1 MRFDQQE
8 QGAISGMSFFVEC
21 DGQYHAR
28 GHGVSQWSSNQVN
41 GPAVCGLLARQL
53 ETHCPAEGVMPA
65 RLTVDMLRPVLNEP
79 IAVHSTVVRK
89 GSRVILADATIV
101 QQGELRA
108 RASAVFLVSAASPPG
123 EIWQPQSPLPVP
135 QARLISPDGD
145 PPLLRCGESEWTD
158 NLAAGRNADRKVM
171 WQNLIPLIE
180 GEAISP
186 FQRAAAMGDATNFV
200 CHWGSEGIGFINT
213 DLTLTLSRLP
223 EGPELGLQAQDQ
235 STSGGVAVGTATLYD
250 RSGRLGTCVVTA
262 VADAR
267 RPLSVARS
275 ASGARAD

>member
-1 MRFDQQE
+1 MRFGQQE
-8 QGAISGMSFFVEC
+8 AGGILAMSFFVAR
-21 DGQYHAR
+21 DGQYHAH
-28 GHGVSQWSSNQVN
+28 GHGVSQWSSKQVN

-53 ETHCPAEGVMPA
+53 ESHCPEGFVPA
-65 RLTVDMLRPVLNEP
+65 RLTVDMMRPVLNEP
-79 IAVHSTVVRK
+79 ITVHSNVVRE
-89 GSRVILADATIV
+89 GSRMIVADATIV

-123 EIWQPQSPLPVP
+123 EVWQPQSPLPVP
-135 QARLISPDGD
+135 QTRLTSPDGD
-145 PPLLRCGESEWTD
+145 PPLLRSGESEWTHD
-158 NLAAGRNADRKVM
+158 LAAGRNADRKMM

-200 CHWGSEGIGFINT
+200 CHWGSAGIGFINA

-235 STSGGVAVGTATLYD
+235 SAGGGVAVGTATLYD
-250 RSGRLGTCVVTA
+250 RVGRLGTCVVTA

-267 RPLSVARS
+267 RPISVARS
-275 ASGARAD
+275 LSGAQAE